1 MLKPIYVKMPITIDE
16 KHAYHAKGFRVIDE
30 RFKPVDV
37 EDEQQVEETE
47 AERKARRA
55 AERKAKKEAAAKEQE
70 SSEEDE
76 E

>member
-30 RFKPVDV
+30 RFKPADA
-37 EDEQQVEETE
+37 EDAPQVEEE
-47 AERKARRA
+47 KPRQRRRRNA
-55 AERKAKKEAAAKEQE
+55 A
-70 SSEEDE
+70 EDE

>member
-16 KHAYHAKGFRVIDE
+16 KHEYHRKGFRVIDE

-37 EDEQQVEETE
+37 DDEPQVEEE
-47 AERKARRA
+47 KPRQRRRRNA
-55 AERKAKKEAAAKEQE
+55 A
-70 SSEEDE
+70 EDE

>member
-16 KHAYHAKGFRVIDE
+16 KHEYHRKGFRVIDE

-37 EDEQQVEETE
+37 EDEPQVGEEKP
-47 AERKARRA
+47 RQRRRRNA
-55 AERKAKKEAAAKEQE
+55 V
-70 SSEEDE
+70 EDE

>member
-16 KHAYHAKGFRVIDE
+16 KHEYHRKGFRVIDE

-37 EDEQQVEETE
+37 DDEPQVDEEKP
-47 AERKARRA
+47 RQRRRRNA
-55 AERKAKKEAAAKEQE
+55 A
-70 SSEEDE
+70 EDE